1 MDEPKT
7 FVFVGAITKF
17 GAQRYASGDK
27 VRTITLEVHG
37 SFEGLDELMDKPVS
51 LLIRETK

>member
-1 MDEPKT
+1 MPRLT
-7 FVFVGAITKF
+7 YVGSITKF

-37 SFEGLDELMDKPVS
+37 SFEGLDALMEKPVKVT
-51 LLIRETK
+51 IEEET